1 MIQVIV
7 SPRAQGD
14 IEDAIALLRLP
25 DNTWLRVHRSL
36 QVLKT
41 FPLGGRELEDRWS
54 GARFVLG
61 PWRWMVLIYRYEE
74 ASERI
79 YVVAVHDARSGSS
92 VMSGGK

>member
-14 IEDAIALLRLP
+14 IEDAIALLKLP
-25 DNTWLRVHRSL
+25 DDTWLRVHRSL

-41 FPLGGRELEDRWS
+41 FPLGGRALEDRWS

-74 ASERI
+74 TSERVF
-79 YVVAVHDARSGSS
+79 VVAMHDGRSGNSAL
-92 VMSGGK
+92 SGE